1 MPGKLIHIRI
11 SLRINMPKIK
21 KLRYICATGKRKEAS
36 ARVRVF
42 RGKGE
47 NTVNGMPVGKYFPGV
62 IAEIVWKKPF
72 RITETSDKY
81 YFSAK
86 VAGGGKNAQLEALS
100 HGISRALAKASVEK
114 FRPSLKKL
122 GLLTRDART
131 RQRRMV
137 GMGGK
142 SRRKK
147 QSPKR

>member
-1 MPGKLIHIRI
+1 MAK
-11 SLRINMPKIK
+11 KIDYMYGVG
-21 KLRYICATGKRKEAS
+21 RRKES
-36 ARVRVF
+36 SCRVRLY

-47 NTVNGMPVGKYFPGV
+47 NTINGMPSTKYFEGA
-62 IAEIVWKKPF
+62 IARKAMEKPF
-72 RITETSDKY
+72 GATETSDKY

-86 VAGGGKNAQLEALS
+86 VAGGGKGAQLTSLVLA
-100 HGISRALAKASVEK
+100 IARALVKASVEK
-114 FRPSLKKL
+114 NRVPLKKL
-122 GLLTRDART
+122 GLLTRDSRI

>member
-1 MPGKLIHIRI
+1 MAK
-11 SLRINMPKIK
+11 KID
-21 KLRYICATGKRKEAS
+21 YIYGVGRRRTSSC
-36 ARVRVF
+36 RVRLY

-47 NTVNGMPVGKYFPGV
+47 NTVNGLPASKYFEGE
-62 IAEIVWKKPF
+62 IAKRALAKPF
-72 RITETSDKY
+72 GATETSDKY

-86 VAGGGKNAQLEALS
+86 VVGGGKSGQLAAVIL
-100 HGISRALAKASVEK
+100 GIARALVKASVEK
-114 FRPSLKKL
+114 NRVPLKKL
-122 GLLTRDART
+122 GLLTRDSRI

>member
-1 MPGKLIHIRI
+1 MAKVK
-11 SLRINMPKIK
+11 KID
-21 KLRYICATGKRKEAS
+21 YIYGVGRRKTS
-36 ARVRVF
+36 SCRVRLY

-47 NTVNGMPVGKYFPGV
+47 NTVNGMAVAKYFEGE
-62 IAEIVWKKPF
+62 IAKKAMEKPF
-72 RITETSDKY
+72 GATETSDKY

-86 VAGGGKNAQLEALS
+86 VVGGGKEAQLESLIL
-100 HGISRALAKASVEK
+100 GISRTLAKASVEK
-114 FRPSLKKL
+114 NRVPLKKL
-122 GLLTRDART
+122 GLLTRDSRQ

>member
-1 MPGKLIHIRI
+1 MTK
-11 SLRINMPKIK
+11 KIDYSYGVG
-21 KLRYICATGKRKEAS
+21 RRKESS
-36 ARVRVF
+36 ARVRLY

-47 NTVNGMPVGKYFPGV
+47 NTVNGMPTEKYFPGE
-62 IAEIVWKKPF
+62 IAVKALAKPMGA
-72 RITETSDKY
+72 TETSEKY

-86 VAGGGKNAQLEALS
+86 VSGGGKESQLGAVIL
-100 HGISRALAKASVEK
+100 GLARSLVKVSSEK
-114 FRPSLKKL
+114 NRIPLKKL
-122 GLLTRDART
+122 GLLTRDSRI

>member
-1 MPGKLIHIRI
+1 MVSEVESMAKT
-11 SLRINMPKIK
+11 K
-21 KLRYICATGKRKEAS
+21 KVDYTYAIGRRKESS
-36 ARVRVF
+36 ARVRIY

-47 NTVNGMPVGKYFPGV
+47 STVNGMPAGKYFPGAV
-62 IAEIVWKKPF
+62 AEKAMLKPF
-72 RITETSDKY
+72 GATETSDKY

-86 VAGGGKNAQLEALS
+86 TSGGGKNGQIAAVVL
-100 HGISRALAKASVEK
+100 GIARALVKASTDK
-114 FRPSLKKL
+114 YRTPLKKL
-122 GLLTRDART
+122 GLLTRDSRI

>member
-1 MPGKLIHIRI
+1 MAR
-11 SLRINMPKIK
+11 IK
-21 KLRYICATGKRKEAS
+21 KIDYSYGVGRRKESS
-36 ARVRVF
+36 ARVRLY

-47 NTVNGMPVGKYFPGV
+47 NTVNGMPTEKYFPGE
-62 IAEIVWKKPF
+62 IAVKALAKPMGA
-72 RITETSDKY
+72 TETSDKY

-86 VAGGGKNAQLEALS
+86 VSGGGKEAQLSAVILGLS
-100 HGISRALAKASVEK
+100 RSLVKVSSEK
-114 FRPSLKKL
+114 NRTPLKKL
-122 GLLTRDART
+122 GLLTRDSRI